1 MLLDEEDRAEILRS
15 YVIAHLE
22 EEIRREALVKDQ
34 GGAFLRF
41 LQWAAAESGQVV
53 NYARIADD
61 VGVARSPYVPTISYS
76 RHLHRL
82 HRARLLAEHAQE
94 SDFYA
99 TVLHVRSWNSPCR
112 RRFDARTGCRAI

>member
-22 EEIRREALVKDQ
+22 EEIRREALVKDW
-34 GGAFLRF
+34 GAFLRF

-61 VGVARSPYVPTISYS
+61 VGVAPVTVRSHYQLLETSSSASPCQAT
-76 RHLHRL
+76 R
-82 HRARLLAEHAQE
+82 RAR
-94 SDFYA
+94 
-99 TVLHVRSWNSPCR
+99 
-112 RRFDARTGCRAI
+112 ARI